1 MNATQKT
8 FPLEINLP
16 QQAAGQVVNTL
27 PTGDVIVEYQQRGWQ
42 CSVAI
47 SCLLMPQ
54 IGDEVLICGD
64 DSQRLWVLAVLSR
77 ADEQQPV
84 TLSVPGDL
92 HIAPQGEL
100 MLHSAEQISIDSQSV
115 QITAQQS
122 DCHITH
128 MRYSG
133 DELTAWVNV
142 ACLLGRRVEAL
153 WKTVVQISQRVL
165 RKVEQTEHVR
175 VGQLDCQARD
185 YVRLHA
191 RNTIITSQAVTKVD
205 SEQIHI
211 G

>member
-1 MNATQKT
+1 MNATQKS
-8 FPLEINLP
+8 FPLGINLP
-16 QQAAGQVVNTL
+16 QQAAGQVVSIL

-42 CSVAI
+42 CRVAI
-47 SCLLMPQ
+47 SCLLSPQ
-54 IGDEVLICGD
+54 TGDEVLICGD
-64 DSQRLWVLAVLSR
+64 DNHRLWVLAVLSR
-77 ADEQQPV
+77 SDEQQTV
-84 TLSVPGDL
+84 TLSVPGNL
-92 HIAPQGEL
+92 CIAPQGEL
-100 MLHSAEQISIDSQSV
+100 TLHSAEQVSIDSQSV

-122 DCHITH
+122 DCHIAH

-142 ACLLGRRVEAL
+142 VCLLGQRVEAL

-165 RKVEQTEHVR
+165 RKVEQAEHVR

-191 RNTIITSQAVTKVD
+191 RNTIITSQAITKVD
-205 SEQIHI
+205 SEQIHM